1 MAEKKAGF
9 ALNIFG
15 RILIMMIVVALIPL
29 GGLIYITG
37 FEQQKDWRQNVNQNL
52 ALTASGLA
60 ARVNGWL
67 DTNHRALRENGAL
80 PDITSMYTER
90 QAPVLKAMQGTYEWS
105 YLVFTVATDGRNVG
119 RSDDS
124 PLTHYGDRGY
134 YKQVIG
140 GKPLAHEVLIG
151 RTSGKPALILAGPI
165 GPAGAQLQGVIAMA
179 MHLTDLSEAVVGTKI
194 GSTGYAILVDDTKK
208 TIAHGRPEKV
218 SQALQD
224 LSAHPALKAEP
235 GNPVIFEEDGR
246 RIVALTTQTKLG
258 WTLIVQQDYDEAFAP
273 LLEARRNAFILTAVA
288 GVLALAIAYL
298 LAQQISAPI
307 RALTTAADA
316 ISRGEFEKQIPGTDR
331 KDEIGALARAFER
344 TAISIKM
351 AFERLRKKS

>member
-1 MAEKKAGF
+1 MSGQTW
-9 ALNIFG
+9 IFG
-15 RILIMMIVVALIPL
+15 YGSLIWKQ
-29 GGLIYITG
+29 G
-37 FEQQKDWRQNVNQNL
+37 FPFAE
-52 ALTASGLA
+52 
-60 ARVNGWL
+60 ARPAWIRGW
-67 DTNHRALRENGAL
+67 
-80 PDITSMYTER
+80 ER
-90 QAPVLKAMQGTYEWS
+90 RFWQ
-105 YLVFTVATDGRNVG
+105 
-119 RSDDS
+119 
-124 PLTHYGDRGY
+124 
-134 YKQVIG
+134 
-140 GKPLAHEVLIG
+140 
-151 RTSGKPALILAGPI
+151 
-165 GPAGAQLQGVIAMA
+165 
-179 MHLTDLSEAVVGTKI
+179 
-194 GSTGYAILVDDTKK
+194 GSTDHRGDERCP
-208 TIAHGRPEKV
+208 GP
-218 SQALQD
+218 QALQD